1 MDRGRLEDKT
11 DKRRTSEEE
20 QIAVELFASDMR
32 RKLRKN
38 SHKKSWKDP
47 EVSVWYLFDRLE
59 EEVLELKEALRKGLP
74 TTEIIDECADVGNM
88 AMMIADKVRNVP
100 DR

>member
-47 EVSVWYLFDRLE
+47 DVSVLYLFNRLG
-59 EEVLELKEALRKGLP
+59 EEVLELKEAISNGLP
-74 TTEIIDECADVGNM
+74 ATEIIDECADVGNM

>member
-20 QIAVELFASDMR
+20 QISVELFASDMR

-38 SHKKSWKDP
+38 SHKKSWQDP

-59 EEVLELKEALRKGLP
+59 EEVEELHKALGKGLP
-74 TTEIIDECADVGNM
+74 ATETIDECADVGNM

-100 DR
+100 D